1 MGKERV
7 CTALLSTLCAALV
20 LLYYSSISLPQH
32 QWTFRR
38 GNGTQGIAAPAPT
51 RSYVDCGVDYGKG
64 LAGIRCGYVIGLRYS
79 GQQGAGVDALDSLQH
94 WVRDMRLPMAIVEPF
109 VQRSTLGLRRIPRT
123 EGVRF
128 SEMFDLENF
137 NGVSRREGV
146 TELIDWPTFVAHG
159 TRRAVYVRMKG
170 FANETDIP
178 PPRVVWAAP
187 AGSSECWHGQGK
199 DKREKRRE
207 GRRHHIPIYILY
219 NPDDET
225 NLTICIVRSVI
236 CYFKF
241 ANRHT
246 LSPEEL
252 HSIVLG
258 GLDPSSVTLVFSLWR
273 GPWSTSHSLPPQ
285 PTQQL
290 TAAASNATTTTNTT
304 IKLSDGPRLRSDV
317 SNYQQKFLRGSA
329 ADPGYVAVMLR
340 TEHSVIMLQHQQS
353 SAGLAEV
360 LGHCLQEVEQVTRAA
375 MKKVGS
381 GSLLVTA
388 DVGYYGSGTWNRTM
402 RTATGE
408 FPAITAQV
416 QEAVERL
423 YAGSWSFQEW
433 EDSFAEATGGV
444 KDRGYVAALQRALA
458 SQAACLVLLGG
469 GSFQALSLTSYLHR
483 TASQPHTRC
492 VHLVCID
499 RKYVEDFSHK
509 IKSS

>member
-1 MGKERV
+1 MRV
-7 CTALLSTLCAALV
+7 CTALLSALCAALV
-20 LLYYSSISLPQH
+20 LLLYASSIFPPQH
-32 QWTFRR
+32 QWTFHQ
-38 GNGTQGIAAPAPT
+38 GNVSRGIAAPAPP
-51 RSYVDCGVDYGKG
+51 RPYVDYGKG
-64 LAGIRCGYVIGLRYS
+64 SAGTRCGYVIGLQYS
-79 GQQGAGVDALDSLQH
+79 GQQGAGVKALDSLQH

-109 VQRSTLGLRRIPRT
+109 VQWSTLGLQHIPRT
-123 EGVRF
+123 ESAVRF
-128 SEMFDLENF
+128 SDIFDLENF
-137 NGVSRREGV
+137 NRVSRSEGV

-159 TRRAVYVRMKG
+159 IRRAVYVQMEV
-170 FANETDIP
+170 FANKTDIP

-199 DKREKRRE
+199 DKMDKMKDGKRRE
-207 GRRHHIPIYILY
+207 IPVYFLN

-225 NLTICIVRSVI
+225 NLTICFVRVVI

-241 ANRHT
+241 ANQHT

-252 HSIVLG
+252 YSIVLD

-273 GPWSTSHSLPPQ
+273 GPWSTSHSLSPRL
-285 PTQQL
+285 TQQL
-290 TAAASNATTTTNTT
+290 TAPASNATTTTNTT
-304 IKLSDGPRLRSDV
+304 IKLSDSPRLRSDV

-402 RTATGE
+402 GTATGE

-469 GSFQALSLTSYLHR
+469 GSFQTLSLTSYLHR

-492 VHLVCID
+492 VHLVCMK
-499 RKYVEDFSHK
+499 RKYAANLSNRIE
-509 IKSS
+509 SS